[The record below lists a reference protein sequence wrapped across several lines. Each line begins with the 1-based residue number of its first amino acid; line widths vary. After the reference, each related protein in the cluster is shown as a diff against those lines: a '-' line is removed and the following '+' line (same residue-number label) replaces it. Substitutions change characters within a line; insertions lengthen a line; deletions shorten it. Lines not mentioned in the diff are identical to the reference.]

1 MMRCTASRKQALDA
15 LVEVSAD
22 PARMHAMRQSARR
35 SAERFSPEQATE
47 WWDDFYDRACN
58 GIVPAA

>member
-1 MMRCTASRKQALDA
+1 LAA

-22 PARMHAMRQSARR
+22 PAGMRTMRQAARR

-47 WWDDFYDRACN
+47 WWDDFYDQACI
-58 GIVPAA
+58 GIVLAA

>member
-1 MMRCTASRKQALDA
+1 VHRLAEQGLAA
-15 LVEVSAD
+15 LVDVAAD
-22 PARMHAMRQSARR
+22 PARMHAMRHAARH
-35 SAERFSPEQATE
+35 SAERFSPQQATQ